1 MTTRPSPAPTAAAVL
16 MGGGSTR
23 MGSPKQHVDISGVPM
38 GMRMIDLV
46 RNCCK
51 LVVVSGPDHSMA
63 GMEHIADLP
72 AHTGFGPLAGI
83 EAVLASGKASRW
95 IVLPCDMPSLTAA
108 TIEQLLGSTAPFAAL
123 RSSDNPSTHLQLTL
137 ALEVSV
143 IGSITA
149 FLSTGRRAVGGW
161 LETMDVDLLPP
172 PAACELHNI
181 NSPDDLLS

>member
-1 MTTRPSPAPTAAAVL
+1 

-108 TIEQLLGSTAPFAAL
+108 TIEQLLGSTAPVAAL
-123 RSSDNPSTHLQLTL
+123 RSSDNPSTPLQLPL
-137 ALEVSV
+137 ALDVSV
-143 IGSITA
+143 LGSITA